1 MKRLAIQFSFLFL
14 ISLALAGQMSS
25 GKAANSSNWPQWR
38 GPDSQGVSN
47 DKNLPTEWSATKNVL
62 WKTEIPG
69 RGFSQPIIWD
79 NRVFLTADIEG
90 GPAPDTHKPP
100 THLVGGK
107 EFKHPDWDGVS
118 RLH

>member
-1 MKRLAIQFSFLFL
+1 MKRLAIKLSFFSFICLL
-14 ISLALAGQMSS
+14 SLLAAKISS
-25 GKAANSSNWPQWR
+25 GDAANSSNWPQWR

-47 DKNLPTEWSATKNVL
+47 DKNLPTEWRATKNVL
-62 WKTEIPG
+62 WKTAIPG
-69 RGFSQPIIWD
+69 RGNSQPIIWD
-79 NRVFLTADIEG
+79 NRGCVTADIEG

-118 RLH
+118 R